1 MALGINIKQFYG
13 QTEVTGLAV
22 GHRNESVKLNTVG
35 SPMPEVELK
44 ISDAGE
50 ILIKGPTVFK
60 GYYQNEEATRKTLDA
75 EGWVHTGDEGVLD
88 EDGQLIMIDRQK
100 DVMRLGDGSKFSPQ
114 LIENKLKF
122 SPYIN
127 EAMVVGKDRPYIA
140 ALIIMDM
147 GNMGKWA
154 ENHKLTFT
162 TFTDLSQKPEVYDLI
177 AGEIS
182 RINQSLPKVARV
194 KRFVMM
200 YKELDADDDEMTRTR
215 KLRRGFRGRALRQPH
230 RGPVRRS
237 RGTGYGIRSPLS
249 GRHRLYHEDP
259 GAHQRGPGNV
269 MSSSNTAGSPE
280 EYQLLLE
287 DITLTFGGINALS
300 GVTTGVKKGEIFAI
314 IGPNGAGKTCILNCI
329 NRFYHPEQGRIVF
342 EGREIT
348 RTKPH
353 RIAGLGIARTF
364 QNVELFGHM
373 TVMDNIK
380 LGRHVHL
387 KSGFLSGGIYYGQ
400 TRREEVALRRE
411 IEETIIDLLEIEAIR
426 KRTVHTL
433 PYGLQKRV
441 ELARALAMKPRLLLL
456 DEPATGMNL
465 EETEDMARFILD
477 INEEWGVTIILIEHD
492 MGMVMDISDRICVL
506 DFGRKIAEGK
516 PDEIRHNP
524 QVIQAYL
531 GEETLA
537 YSRLGA

>member
-1 MALGINIKQFYG
+1 
-13 QTEVTGLAV
+13 
-22 GHRNESVKLNTVG
+22 
-35 SPMPEVELK
+35 
-44 ISDAGE
+44 
-50 ILIKGPTVFK
+50 
-60 GYYQNEEATRKTLDA
+60 
-75 EGWVHTGDEGVLD
+75 
-88 EDGQLIMIDRQK
+88 
-100 DVMRLGDGSKFSPQ
+100 
-114 LIENKLKF
+114 
-122 SPYIN
+122 
-127 EAMVVGKDRPYIA
+127 
-140 ALIIMDM
+140 
-147 GNMGKWA
+147 
-154 ENHKLTFT
+154 
-162 TFTDLSQKPEVYDLI
+162 
-177 AGEIS
+177 
-182 RINQSLPKVARV
+182 
-194 KRFVMM
+194 
-200 YKELDADDDEMTRTR
+200 
-215 KLRRGFRGRALRQPH
+215 
-230 RGPVRRS
+230 
-237 RGTGYGIRSPLS
+237 
-249 GRHRLYHEDP
+249 
-259 GAHQRGPGNV
+259 
-269 MSSSNTAGSPE
+269 MSSSKTADSPE
-280 EYQLLLE
+280 GYQLLLE

-300 GVTTGVKKGEIFAI
+300 GVSTGVKKGEIFAI

-353 RIAGLGIARTF
+353 LIAGLGIARTF

-387 KSGFLSGGIYYGQ
+387 QSGFLSGGIYYGK

-477 INEEWGVTIILIEHD
+477 INEEWGATIILIEHD

-506 DFGRKIAEGK
+506 DFGRKIAEGQ
-516 PDEIRHNP
+516 PEEIRHNP